1 MSPAQ
6 LGRARWRACRSVLYD
21 NAHSLLPFLPATIVA
36 IAVVIILT
44 ADLVAGKPSNARATT
59 LTLLGLAGAAWA
71 TIATADPQG
80 RGLFF
85 GLMARDPLADF
96 FALYFLAANAFVAVA
111 AWRADDAIGRDGD
124 GAAELHALI
133 LTTTLGMILMAS
145 ATDLLTAFLSLEMV
159 SIMSY
164 VLAGFRKRSRQ
175 SAEAALKYVI
185 YGGVASGVMLYG
197 MSLLYG
203 LAGSTSFTAVRLAC
217 ATTPSTGAVL
227 LGVVFCLAGF
237 GYKIAAVP
245 FHMWC
250 PDVYEGAPTPVS
262 AFLSVGPKAAGFALL
277 IRFFTGAVPTTLTGG
292 APGPWPLL
300 LGLMAA
306 ATMTLGNLAAL
317 QQLNLKRLLAYSS
330 IAHAG
335 YLLLGLIAGGADGT
349 RAILLYL
356 VTYLFMSLGAFVV
369 IIAVEQAGIA
379 PTIDGFSGLGR
390 RAPWTAAAMAVFLF
404 SLTGL
409 PPLAGF
415 FGKFYLF
422 YALLARGGSFMV
434 TLALVGILNSALSLY
449 FYARV
454 LKAMYF
460 EPASDGNEQPL
471 PIARVHGGLLAVLA
485 LPTLAL
491 FLCWSPLQRLVDASM
506 SQWYPVASP
515 TTRR

>member
-1 MSPAQ
+1 MP
-6 LGRARWRACRSVLYD
+6 LGR
-21 NAHSLLPFLPATIVA
+21 
-36 IAVVIILT
+36 T
-44 ADLVAGKPSNARATT
+44 AN
-59 LTLLGLAGAAWA
+59 
-71 TIATADPQG
+71 
-80 RGLFF
+80 
-85 GLMARDPLADF
+85 
-96 FALYFLAANAFVAVA
+96 
-111 AWRADDAIGRDGD
+111 

-145 ATDLLTAFLSLEMV
+145 ATNLLTAFLALEMV

-164 VLAGFRKRSRQ
+164 VLAGFRRRSRQ

-217 ATTPSTGAVL
+217 VATPATATVL
-227 LGVVFCLAGF
+227 LAVVFCLAGF
-237 GYKIAAVP
+237 GYKVAAVP

-277 IRFFTGAVPTTLTGG
+277 LRFFGG
-292 APGPWPLL
+292 AIPVEIGHAAAPWPLL
-300 LGLMAA
+300 LGLIAA

-317 QQLNLKRLLAYSS
+317 QQTNLKRLLAYSS

-335 YLLLGLIAGGADGT
+335 YLLLGLVAGGLDGT

-356 VTYLFMSLGAFVV
+356 VTYLFMGLGAFVV
-369 IIAVEQAGIA
+369 IIAVENVGVA
-379 PTIDGFSGLGR
+379 PTIAGFAGLGR
-390 RAPWTAAAMAVFLF
+390 RAPRTAAAMAVFLF

-422 YALLARGGSFMV
+422 YALLARGGSFML

-454 LKAMYF
+454 LKTMYF
-460 EPASDGNEQPL
+460 EAPKNETAL
-471 PIARVHGGLLAVLA
+471 PIARVHGGLLAILA

-491 FLCWSPLQRLVDASM
+491 FLCWSPLQRIVDASM
-506 SQWYPVASP
+506 AQWSP
-515 TTRR
+515 PPPPISRR

>member
-1 MSPAQ
+1 M
-6 LGRARWRACRSVLYD
+6 LD
-21 NAHSLLPFLPATIVA
+21 NAHSLGPFLPATIVSLAVFA
-36 IAVVIILT
+36 ILAI
-44 ADLVAGKPSNARATT
+44 DLVAGKPSNARATL
-59 LTLLGLAGAAWA
+59 LTLVALAAAAVA
-71 TIATADPQG
+71 TRVTADPAG
-80 RGLFF
+80 RGLFY

-96 FALYFLAANAFVAVA
+96 FTLYFLVTNAIIAVA
-111 AWRADDAIGRDGD
+111 TWRAHDAIGPDGD

-145 ATDLLTAFLSLEMV
+145 ATNLLTAFLALEMV

-164 VLAGFRKRSRQ
+164 VLAGFRRRSRQ

-217 ATTPSTGAVL
+217 AATPASATVV

-237 GYKIAAVP
+237 GYKVAAVP

-250 PDVYEGAPTPVS
+250 PDVSEGAPTPVS

-277 IRFFTGAVPTTLTGG
+277 LRFFVGALPERLNH
-292 APGPWPLL
+292 ALAPWPLL
-300 LGLMAA
+300 LGLVAA
-306 ATMTLGNLAAL
+306 ATMSYGNLAAL
-317 QQLNLKRLLAYSS
+317 QQTNLKRLLAYSS

-335 YLLLGLIAGGADGT
+335 YLLLGLVAGGSDGT

-356 VTYLFMSLGAFVV
+356 VTYLFMSAGAFVV
-369 IIAVEQAGIA
+369 IIAVENVGVPA
-379 PTIDGFSGLGR
+379 TIDGFRGLGR
-390 RAPWTAAAMAVFLF
+390 RAPRTAAAMALFLF

-422 YALLARGGSFMV
+422 YALVARGGTFML

-454 LKAMYF
+454 CKAMYF
-460 EPASDGNEQPL
+460 EQTEEAPPL
-471 PIARVHGGLLAVLA
+471 PIAAVHGGLLAVLV
-485 LPTLAL
+485 LPTLTL
-491 FLCWSPLQRLVDASM
+491 FLFWSPLQRLVDGSM
-506 SQWYPVASP
+506 TQWMPVASLIP
-515 TTRR
+515 RR

>member
-1 MSPAQ
+1 VPVP
-6 LGRARWRACRSVLYD
+6 WRACRSVLD
-21 NAHSLLPFLPATIVA
+21 NLHSLVPFLPATILSL
-36 IAVVIILT
+36 AVVVILT
-44 ADLVAGKPSNARATT
+44 ADLIAGKPSNTRAT
-59 LTLLGLAGAAWA
+59 LLALAGLAAAAYA
-71 TIATADPQG
+71 TVATAAPDG

-96 FALYFLAANAFVAVA
+96 FTLYFLGANALVAWA
-111 AWRADDAIGRDGD
+111 AWRADDAIGQDGD
-124 GAAELHALI
+124 GAAELHALV
-133 LTTTLGMILMAS
+133 LTTTLGMTLMAA
-145 ATDLLTAFLSLEMV
+145 ATNLLTAFLSLEMV

-164 VLAGFRKRSRQ
+164 VLAGFRRRSRQ

-217 ATTPSTGAVL
+217 AATPASATVL

-277 IRFFTGAVPTTLTGG
+277 IRFFAGAIPTELNQLNHE
-292 APGPWPLL
+292 AAPWPLL
-300 LGLMAA
+300 LGLIAA

-317 QQLNLKRLLAYSS
+317 QQLNLKRLFAYSS

-335 YLLLGLIAGGADGT
+335 YLLLGLVAGGADGT

-356 VTYLFMSLGAFVV
+356 VTYLFMSLGAFGVL
-369 IIAVEQAGIA
+369 IAVEQAGLPA
-379 PTIDGFSGLGR
+379 TIDGFRGLGR
-390 RAPWTAAAMAVFLF
+390 RAPWTAAAMAIFLL

-460 EPASDGNEQPL
+460 ESSVDEAPL
-471 PIARVHGGLLAVLA
+471 PIARIHGALLAVLA
-485 LPTLAL
+485 LPTVAL
-491 FLCWSPLQRLVDASM
+491 FLCWSPLQRLVDGSM
-506 SQWYPVASP
+506 AQWYPVAP
-515 TTRR
+515 VTARR